1 MNSTTPADRKPIR
14 VMIVED
20 HLLVRDGL
28 KLLVSTFD
36 DLEVVAVAESG
47 EEAVRLSR
55 QAQPDV
61 ILMDL
66 VMPNMD
72 GPTATAR
79 ILEAQPH
86 VQVLAL
92 TSYVEEDLVQRA
104 LEAGAIGYLLKKV
117 SATELAEAIRAAR
130 SGRSTMDSDAMQ
142 LLLKS
147 VRRPPPLGHD
157 LTEREREVL
166 ALLADGLTNKEI
178 AEKLTLSPATVR
190 VYVSHILSKLGA
202 GNRTEAA
209 RLALDHKLVSS
220 RSL

>member
-1 MNSTTPADRKPIR
+1 MNSTIASDRKPVR
-14 VMIVED
+14 VMIVDD

-28 KLLVSTFD
+28 ELLVSTFD
-36 DLEVVAVAESG
+36 DLEVVAVAEDG
-47 EEAVRLSR
+47 EEAVRLCQ

-61 ILMDL
+61 ILMDV

-79 ILEAQPH
+79 IREAWPH

-92 TSYVEEDLVQRA
+92 TSFVEEDLVQRA
-104 LEAGAIGYLLKKV
+104 IGAGAIGYLLKKV
-117 SATELAEAIRAAR
+117 SANELAEAIRAAHQ
-130 SGRSTMDSDAMQ
+130 GRSTIDSDALQ
-142 LLLKS
+142 LLIKS
-147 VRRPPPLGHD
+147 AHRPPSLGHD

-166 ALLADGLTNKEI
+166 ALLAGGLTNKEI

-209 RLALDHKLVSS
+209 RLALEHKLVPS
-220 RSL
+220 RFP

>member
-1 MNSTTPADRKPIR
+1 MNRPTPTDPKPIR
-14 VMIVED
+14 VMIVDD
-20 HLLVRDGL
+20 HMLVRDGFS
-28 KLLVSTFD
+28 LLVSTFD
-36 DLEVVAVAESG
+36 DLKVVAVAEDG
-47 EEAVRLSR
+47 AEAVRLCR
-55 QAQPDV
+55 QTQPDV
-61 ILMDL
+61 ILMD
-66 VMPNMD
+66 VIMPNMD

-79 ILEAQPH
+79 IREAWPH

-92 TSYVEEDLVQRA
+92 TSFVEEDLVQRA
-104 LEAGAIGYLLKKV
+104 IGAGAIGYLLKKV
-117 SATELAEAIRAAR
+117 SADELAEAIRAAHR
-130 SGRSTMDSDAMQ
+130 GRSTMDPDAMQ

-147 VRRPPPLGHD
+147 LHRPPLLGND

-209 RLALDHKLVSS
+209 RLALDHKLVS
-220 RSL
+220 